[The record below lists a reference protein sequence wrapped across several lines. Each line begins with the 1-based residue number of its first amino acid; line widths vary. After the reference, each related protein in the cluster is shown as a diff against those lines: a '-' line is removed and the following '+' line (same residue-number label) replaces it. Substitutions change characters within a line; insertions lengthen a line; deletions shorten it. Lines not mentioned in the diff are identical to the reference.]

1 MIFAR
6 SKMRSSGCMNVLD
19 PAANGVSKMQKH
31 VGLVSTKAWE
41 LYHSKHSLLYGIS
54 QVGRLCGICTRPI
67 AKARIECISKT
78 NVSSWEVWES
88 LGIFLKWSHA
98 CGCNGISPSLDQAF
112 IHTAVPSGR
121 QEQVYKR
128 QSTKTQTLPSH
139 QRTCAWCE
147 ALHPLR
153 HTPPSRHEMF
163 EERPTRKLV
172 RDGAQAES
180 EGPGW
185 MKRRNL

>member
-1 MIFAR
+1 MFWIRRQKESRRCKSMSAWFPPRLGSFTTPNIASYMEFHRSADFAA
-6 SKMRSSGCMNVLD
+6 SVQDLS
-19 PAANGVSKMQKH
+19 QKL
-31 VGLVSTKAWE
+31 GSNAFQKQMF
-41 LYHSKHSLLYGIS
+41 
-54 QVGRLCGICTRPI
+54 QVE
-67 AKARIECISKT
+67 KF
-78 NVSSWEVWES
+78 ES
-88 LGIFLKWSHA
+88 LWGIFHKWSHA
-98 CGCNGISPSLDQAF
+98 CGCNGISPSLYQAF

-185 MKRRNL
+185 MTRRNL